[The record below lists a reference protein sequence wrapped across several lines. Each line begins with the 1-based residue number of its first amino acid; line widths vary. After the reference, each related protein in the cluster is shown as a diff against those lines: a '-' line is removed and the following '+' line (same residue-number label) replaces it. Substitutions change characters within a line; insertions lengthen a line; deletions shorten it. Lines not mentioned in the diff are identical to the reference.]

1 VTDLKPAVVVKA
13 NLPQLLAYCAERD
26 PDELVRLMEAEES
39 AKRFK
44 LGQPFLK
51 TPATIA
57 ADGDTSRY
65 WVDVHQILD
74 LEVRVNSQWYASN
87 ICHFVAHLV
96 SLGLTPVGV
105 STAYVDAQLAKA
117 AAKTTKATSPGGARY
132 GTTAIGDAQNLFVR
146 YVLGNLGQEK
156 FGLADW
162 AAVKDSF
169 GNACA
174 YCGSTRSLVID
185 HAVPISVAALGEH
198 RLGNLVPACKTCNG
212 STHKGKQRY
221 DDYLRSLPDQT
232 EAAVRL
238 AAIESHM
245 ARHGYVPLTSRL
257 SHEDVE
263 RIGGVISTGR
273 LEVAS
278 VAKTVITDLNGII
291 EGHSTRHG

>member
-1 VTDLKPAVVVKA
+1 VTDLKPAAVVKA
-13 NLPQLLAYCAERD
+13 NLPQLLAYGAERD

-39 AKRFK
+39 SKRFK

-51 TPATIA
+51 TPATVA

-65 WVDVHQILD
+65 WVDVHQVLD
-74 LEVRVNSQWYASN
+74 LEVRVYSQWYASN

-96 SLGLTPVGV
+96 SLGLTPAGV
-105 STAYVDAQLAKA
+105 SPAYVEDQLAKA

-162 AAVKDSF
+162 AAVKLHF

-174 YCGSTRSLVID
+174 YCGGTRSLVID
-185 HAVPISVAALGEH
+185 HAVPISIAALGEH

-221 DDYLRSLPDQT
+221 DDYLRSLPDQAD
-232 EAAVRL
+232 AALRL
-238 AAIESHM
+238 AAIEAHM
-245 ARHGYVPLTSRL
+245 ARHGYVPLTERLAPEEADRVRARL
-257 SHEDVE
+257 SE
-263 RIGGVISTGR
+263 GR

-278 VAKTVITDLNGII
+278 IAKQVIGDVNELLAP
-291 EGHSTRHG
+291 